1 MERQH
6 CAIPSPCIAF
16 SFEGKINLISK
27 QGADRGNL
35 FVKMAATTGPCQLF
49 YTYFP
54 LSFEGNSTHF
64 QLSLDWIQRWS
75 SQKKAF
81 ETWQK
86 VITRILPF
94 FQIIQ
99 RKPLEWWEIYLL
111 HIMMHLMVH
120 GAMNHLAALSTM
132 EENQTKK
139 ALKNHTKGTLKA
151 LRNHSPKDLL
161 FSRSYP
167 LMLLIIKLYTGT
179 YRVPPN
185 FYHFGECKQISR
197 GHQKCRGA

>member
-1 MERQH
+1 
-6 CAIPSPCIAF
+6 
-16 SFEGKINLISK
+16 
-27 QGADRGNL
+27 
-35 FVKMAATTGPCQLF
+35 
-49 YTYFP
+49 
-54 LSFEGNSTHF
+54 
-64 QLSLDWIQRWS
+64 
-75 SQKKAF
+75 
-81 ETWQK
+81 
-86 VITRILPF
+86 
-94 FQIIQ
+94 
-99 RKPLEWWEIYLL
+99 
-111 HIMMHLMVH
+111 MMHLMVH

-197 GHQKCRGA
+197 GHQKCRGV